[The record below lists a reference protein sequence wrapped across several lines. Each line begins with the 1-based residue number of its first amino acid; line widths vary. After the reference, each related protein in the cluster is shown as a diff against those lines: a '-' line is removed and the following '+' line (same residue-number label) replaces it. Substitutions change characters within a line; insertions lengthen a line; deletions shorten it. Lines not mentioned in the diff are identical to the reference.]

1 MPYWDYSG
9 NGAYFITLCV
19 NGRNCIFGHIENK
32 KMILN
37 GFGEIAHN
45 EWEVSPTIRDE
56 IELDAFVIMP
66 NHLHGIVILKKPIV
80 DAVFDLNDGSRN
92 DTHDGS
98 HVETHGRA
106 SLPENGRASLPENQP
121 ENHNH
126 HHNHCQNPSPQK
138 PQRKPKSIS
147 SFIAGFKSA
156 VTTKINNLIDL
167 RMQTYGPAFQ
177 FATTKFNQKNR
188 LWQLNYYDH
197 IIRNSVEFIRIKK
210 YIISNPS
217 NWQEDKF
224 YK

>member
-1 MPYWDYSG
+1 MGKFRNKYRIQSKRMPYWDYSG
-9 NGAYFITLCV
+9 NGAYFITICV

-32 KMILN
+32 KMNLN
-37 GFGEIAHN
+37 EFGEIAHN
-45 EWEVSPTIRDE
+45 EWEISPTIRDE
-56 IELDAFVIMP
+56 IELDVFVIMP

-80 DAVFDLNDGSRN
+80 DAVIDSNDGS
-92 DTHDGS
+92 HDGS
-98 HVETHGRA
+98 LVETHGRA
-106 SLPENGRASLPENQP
+106 SQPENQP
-121 ENHNH
+121 EN
-126 HHNHCQNPSPQK
+126 QNPSPQK

-167 RMQTYGPAFQ
+167 RMQIHGPTFQ
-177 FATTKFNQKNR
+177 FATSKFNRKNK

-197 IIRNSVEFIRIKK
+197 IIRNNVEFNRIKK

>member
-1 MPYWDYSG
+1 MEKFRNKYRIQSKRMPYWDYSG
-9 NGAYFITLCV
+9 NGAYFITICV

-37 GFGEIAHN
+37 EFGEIAHD
-45 EWEVSPTIRDE
+45 EWKISPTIRDE
-56 IELDAFVIMP
+56 IELDVFVIMP

-80 DAVFDLNDGSRN
+80 DAVIDSNDGSRN
-92 DTHDGS
+92 GS

-106 SLPENGRASLPENQP
+106 SLPENGRASQP
-121 ENHNH
+121 EN
-126 HHNHCQNPSPQK
+126 QNPSPQQ

-167 RMQTYGPAFQ
+167 RMQIHGPTFQ
-177 FATTKFNQKNR
+177 FATSKFNRKNK

-197 IIRNSVEFIRIKK
+197 IIRNNVEFNRIKK
-210 YIISNPS
+210 YIINNPS